1 MGGGQG
7 VGTWR
12 WDTAAWHIPEY
23 ERLRSIFLAEGG
35 PRLGKPRPEDTLP
48 LAAAAWER
56 AGLAELPPGTVDRVK
71 GTSTV
76 YLTTPRLQ
84 SRHR

>member
-1 MGGGQG
+1 M
-7 VGTWR
+7 GTWQ

-23 ERLRSIFLAEGG
+23 ERLCLIFLAEGG
-35 PRLGKPRPEDTLP
+35 ADFTQPCLGKPRPEDTLP

-84 SRHR
+84 ARHR